1 MTFVLWC
8 KLVVSSKVTSYAV
21 YRGTYRG
28 TDLRTMVYRG
38 TEIRRGTHPYKA
50 QERQFE
56 TETLFKPKL
65 KLYRKIKQTYNHTE
79 SLCI

>member
-1 MTFVLWC
+1 MFTWIKKTCNLSEAKKEFL
-8 KLVVSSKVTSYAV
+8 
-21 YRGTYRG
+21 
-28 TDLRTMVYRG
+28 
-38 TEIRRGTHPYKA
+38 KA

-79 SLCI
+79 AFVSMLTTEDPDH